1 MDKIQLTKEQRDM
14 VLRRLSDVQDDFC
27 ICVDVAEGITIQA
40 KGYLYI
46 EGYRENDYH
55 NGTGAFVETS
65 RTADII
71 LTAFVG
77 EDGEEC
83 EVCSDF
89 EIECFN
95 FLQAA

>member
-1 MDKIQLTKEQRDM
+1 MRTIELTKEQRNM
-14 VLRRLSDVQDDFC
+14 VLRELSDVQDDFC
-27 ICVDVAEGITIQA
+27 VCVEVAEDITIQA

-46 EGYRENDYH
+46 DGYRENDYY

-65 RTADII
+65 RTADVT

-83 EVCSDF
+83 EVGSDF